1 MSQPIYGAPIAI
13 LGRFM
18 SQLFLVYVLS
28 AFYISTVILLS
39 DSQYY
44 CICIALVI
52 AFVHH
57 SGHYDGSVV

>member
-1 MSQPIYGAPIAI
+1 VSQPIYGVPIAI
-13 LGRFM
+13 LGRFV

-44 CICIALVI
+44 CICIA
-52 AFVHH
+52 FSH
-57 SGHYDGSVV
+57 SFCAS